1 MTTEQRYADDV
12 VTHVIKYC
20 LEDKAFAENAFD
32 NVAAEKKRTLRLPD
46 GEVTLTEAQAGEFV
60 ERFSAEVEPAFW
72 ESKRR
77 KS

>member
-1 MTTEQRYADDV
+1 MTTEQRYAEDV

-20 LEDKAFAENAFD
+20 LEDKDFAEKAIAD
-32 NVAAEKKRTLRLPD
+32 VAAKKQRTLQLPD
-46 GEVTLTEAQAGEFV
+46 GDVTLSEEQAGEFV

>member
-1 MTTEQRYADDV
+1 MTTEQRYENDV

-20 LEDKAFAENAFD
+20 IADKGFAEKAFD
-32 NVAAEKKRTLRLPD
+32 LIAAAKARSIDLPD
-46 GEVTLTEAQAGEFV
+46 GSVTLSEEEAGEFV
-60 ERFSAEVEPAFW
+60 ERFSSEVGPTLW